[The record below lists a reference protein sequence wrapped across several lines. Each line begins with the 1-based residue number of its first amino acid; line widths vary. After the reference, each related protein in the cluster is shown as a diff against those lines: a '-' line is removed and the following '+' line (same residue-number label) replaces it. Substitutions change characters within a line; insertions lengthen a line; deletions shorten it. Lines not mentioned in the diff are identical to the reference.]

1 MTKFAKDLIALRSIM
16 WLQKLSVLNF
26 KNYSE
31 AELNFSDTVNAFTG
45 NNGAGKTNLLDAIHY
60 LSLCKSYFNP
70 IDSQQIRQ
78 GEDLFMIQ
86 GTFLK
91 HDNNEVIYCGLK
103 RSQKKKF
110 KRNKK
115 EYQRLADH
123 IGLFP
128 LVMISPNDISLI
140 IEGSEERRKFID
152 NVISQTDGNYLDELI
167 IYNRNLTNRNALLR
181 QIAISGKYDPA
192 LMEIYDDQL
201 IESGNRIFGKR
212 KAFMQEFT
220 GIFNKHYTY
229 LCEDAE
235 QVELI
240 YDSPLFRE
248 DFGMILKKNLE
259 RDRILERTS
268 NGIHKD
274 ELNFSIHGMVLKK
287 FGSQGQQKSFL
298 IALKL
303 AQYTFLHK
311 NKGFEPLLLLDDI
324 FDKLDDARTTKLMKM
339 VSDKDFGQ
347 IFITDTSRHRI
358 EEIFKKIKVPVNI
371 FDIEKGNIRS

>member
-1 MTKFAKDLIALRSIM
+1 MNM
-16 WLQKLSVLNF
+16 WLQKLSVINF

-31 AELNFSDTVNAFTG
+31 AELVFSDTVNAFTG
-45 NNGAGKTNLLDAIHY
+45 NNGAGKTNILDAIHY

-86 GTFLK
+86 GTFEK
-91 HDNNEVIYCGLK
+91 DQNDEVIFCGLK
-103 RSQKKKF
+103 RTQKKKF

-115 EYQRLADH
+115 EYLRLADN
-123 IGLFP
+123 IGIFP

-152 NVISQTDGNYLDELI
+152 NVISQTDSQYLDELI
-167 IYNRNLTNRNALLR
+167 SYNKSLMNRNALLR
-181 QIAISGKYDPA
+181 QIGISGKYDPA

-201 IESGNRIFGKR
+201 ILSGNKIFEKR
-212 KAFMQEFT
+212 KAFMIEFT
-220 GIFNKHYTY
+220 DIFNKHYQY
-229 LCEDAE
+229 LSEDAE
-235 QVELI
+235 QVELV
-240 YDSPLFRE
+240 YDSPLLLNNFSE
-248 DFGMILKKNLE
+248 ILKKNLE

-268 NGIHKD
+268 SGIHKD
-274 ELNFSIHGMVLKK
+274 ELNFTIHGMVLKK

-303 AQYTFLHK
+303 AQYTFLFRK
-311 NKGFEPLLLLDDI
+311 KGFEPLLLLDDI
-324 FDKLDDARTTKLMKM
+324 FDKLDDARRNKLMKM

-347 IFITDTSRHRI
+347 IFITDTSRKRI
-358 EEIFKKIKVPVNI
+358 EAIFSELDVPVSI
-371 FDIEKGNIRS
+371 FDIEKGNIIV

>member
-201 IESGNRIFGKR
+201 VESGNRIFGKR